1 MSLMAEIE
9 NQEPMETALTLYEQA
24 RSILVKTA
32 EDYQFAGEF
41 LRRLKDQ
48 RKAIQDWFR
57 PLKEKADQAH
67 KALVKKE
74 KEALKP
80 LEEAEALVAPAM
92 IAWKREEERKAEEK
106 ARRIMEEARRREE
119 EIRLAEAIQ
128 AEREGDLKAAQAILE
143 EPIEVPVVT
152 VQPRTPKISG
162 LAERTT
168 WTFRVVNESLIPRE
182 YMMPNL
188 TKIGAV
194 IRADKGKT
202 RIPGVEVFPQS
213 SLGGARR

>member
-1 MSLMAEIE
+1 MSLATEVE
-9 NQEPMETALTLYEQA
+9 NHEPMETALTLYEQA

-74 KEALKP
+74 REALKP

-92 IAWKREEERKAEEK
+92 IAWKREEERKAEEE
-106 ARRIMEEARRREE
+106 ARRIREEARRREE

-128 AEREGDLKAAQAILE
+128 AEREGDLGAAQAILE

-182 YMMPNL
+182 YLMPNL

-194 IRADKGKT
+194 VRSDKGKT
-202 RIPGVEVFPQS
+202 SIPGIEVFPQS